1 MAHTGP
7 ASFTTE
13 TKRPRCYPLSRSERN
28 ALSKLDEAN
37 RQCIALRH
45 ELTHIDA
52 KLEELQRLEL
62 DQLDQADKQAATFA
76 AASAAASH
84 DPPQPPQ
91 QQQPQQP
98 QLPPQPPEPPERF
111 DLGDDDALRAELA
124 ALDLMV
130 RWFTS
135 QSRPSNPQ
143 LQSVRARA
151 R

>member
-13 TKRPRCYPLSRSERN
+13 TKRPRCDPLSRSERN

-62 DQLDQADKQAATFA
+62 DQLDQADKQAATSA

-91 QQQPQQP
+91 QPQQQQPQQPQQP
-98 QLPPQPPEPPERF
+98 QLPPQPPERF

-135 QSRPSNPQ
+135 
-143 LQSVRARA
+143 
-151 R
+151 